1 MRTNLFFGMKLLCEL
16 TGAGHAQDAQAT
28 LLITTKHITEALSK
42 AHPSVPPAERRRLEA
57 VYDKFSN
64 NRDPNIG
71 SADHKGKGKQ
81 LATLA

>member
-1 MRTNLFFGMKLLCEL
+1 MNVCCVGM
-16 TGAGHAQDAQAT
+16 QDTQAT
-28 LLITTKHITEALSK
+28 PLIMARHITEALSK

-64 NRDPNIG
+64 NRDPNIEG
-71 SADHKGKGKQ
+71 VDHKGKGKQ